1 MANEQLQSW
10 ISEQMGD
17 LRARD
22 LFRYPRVHQG
32 MPGGRLKIDG
42 KEVIQLSSNNYLGLC
57 SHPRVIEGARKALE
71 KYGAGTGAV
80 RTISGTMDIHV
91 ECEAKIAKFKGTEDA
106 IIFQSGYT
114 ANVGTVS
121 TLTVA
126 GDMIVSDELNHAS
139 IIDGCRLSKA
149 ARAVYR
155 HCDYAHL
162 DEVLNKARNED
173 GIKGKI
179 LVVTDG
185 VFSMD
190 GDFADLKQV
199 LEVCKKYGAVTMVD
213 DAHSTGVLGRQGRGT
228 ADHCGVHDEWDI
240 TIGTLSKAVG
250 VMGGYFAG
258 SKDVKEF
265 LLAKARPVLFSSSH
279 PPAVIGA
286 ISAAFDVMESEPE
299 IHERLWDNAKF
310 FKAGLEKL
318 GFNTGNSGTPVTP
331 VIVGSSAGAAKL
343 SERLFEEGVFAQG
356 IYFPMV
362 AEDKSRVRTI
372 VSAAHTKED
381 LSDALAAFEKVGKEL
396 GLIS

>member
-1 MANEQLQSW
+1 MPNEHLTTW

-17 LRARD
+17 LRARN
-22 LFRYPRVHQG
+22 LFRYPRVHQS
-32 MPGGRLKIDG
+32 MPGGRVKIDG
-42 KEVIQLSSNNYLGLC
+42 KTVIQLSSNNYLGLC

-71 KYGAGTGAV
+71 SHGAGTGAV
-80 RTISGTMDIHV
+80 RTISGTMDLH
-91 ECEAKIAKFKGTEDA
+91 EACEEKIAKFKGVEAA

-121 TLTVA
+121 TLTVQ
-126 GDMIVSDELNHAS
+126 GDLIVSDELNHAS

-162 DEVLNKARNED
+162 DEVLTKARSQD
-173 GIKGKI
+173 GVTGKI

-190 GDFADLKQV
+190 GDHADLKQV
-199 LEVCKKYGAVTMVD
+199 LAVCQKHDAITMVD
-213 DAHSTGVLGRQGRGT
+213 DAHATGVLGRGGRGT
-228 ADHCGVHDEWDI
+228 VDHCHVHDNWDI

-258 SKDVKEF
+258 AKEVRDF
-265 LLAKARPVLFSSSH
+265 LLAKARPILFSSSH

-286 ISAAFDVMESEPE
+286 ISAAFDVMMEEPE
-299 IHERLWDNAKF
+299 HHKRLWDNARF
-310 FKAGLEKL
+310 FKAGLAEL
-318 GFNTGNSGTPVTP
+318 GFNTGASTTPVTP
-331 VIVGSSAGAAKL
+331 VMCGSSATAAKF
-343 SERLFEEGVFAQG
+343 STRLFEEGVFAQG

-362 AEDKSRVRTI
+362 SEDKARIRTI
-372 VSAAHTKED
+372 VSAAHTMDD
-381 LSDALAAFEKVGKEL
+381 LGQALAAFKKCGREV
-396 GLIS
+396 GLI

>member
-1 MANEQLQSW
+1 MANKQLSDW
-10 ISEQMGD
+10 IKGEMNG
-17 LRARD
+17 LRARN
-22 LFRYPRVHQG
+22 LFHYPRVHQS
-32 MPGGRLKIDG
+32 MPAGRVRIDG

-57 SHPRVIEGARKALE
+57 SHPRVIDGAREALE

-80 RTISGTMDIHV
+80 RTISGTMDLHIQ
-91 ECEAKIAKFKGTEDA
+91 CEQKIADFKGTEDA

-121 TLTVA
+121 TLTRA

-149 ARAVYR
+149 KRAVYR
-155 HCDYAHL
+155 HLDYSHL
-162 DEVLNKARNED
+162 EETLAQARDQDE
-173 GIKGKI
+173 IQGKI

-190 GDFADLKQV
+190 GDYADLAAILK
-199 LEVCKKYGAVTMVD
+199 VCQKYGAITMVD
-213 DAHSTGVLGRQGRGT
+213 DAHATGVLGKKGKGT
-228 ADHCGVHDEWDI
+228 VDQCGVHDDWDI

-258 SKDVKEF
+258 SKEVKEF
-265 LLAKARPVLFSSSH
+265 LLAQARPVLFSSSH

-286 ISAAFDVMESEPE
+286 ISAAFDVMNEEPE
-299 IHERLWDNAKF
+299 HHERLWKNAQLLKT
-310 FKAGLEKL
+310 GLQEL
-318 GFNTGNSGTPVTP
+318 GFDTGNSQTPITPVLT
-331 VIVGSSAGAAKL
+331 GNSATAAKL

-372 VSAAHTKED
+372 VSASHTEED
-381 LSDALAAFEKVGKEL
+381 LGDALQAFKKVGQEL
-396 GLIS
+396 GLIA